1 MTDQNVASQY
11 YQPNNMDR
19 SSLSDDNKKPG
30 TSACASESGISYGSS
45 KSPFYRRFI
54 DSFKPAI
61 YQEVD
66 TTGMTEE
73 EIQNARMASTPL
85 AHTMPA
91 FTLSL
96 MAIGGSIG
104 SGLFVGSGSS
114 YSTGGPAGV
123 ILGFGITG
131 IMLYFMMYAAGEQ
144 AVRFNVS
151 GSYTS
156 ISIRLIDDSIGVAS
170 GWCYCLLWLMSFP
183 LELNAAAIVLGFWKD
198 DNNGATNVNP
208 AAWVALFWAV
218 LTIIGFS
225 GARIYAASEAVLSI
239 IKIITIIG
247 FCIFGICATAG
258 ANPHHHYFG
267 AHYWHDPGAFNNG
280 FKGFATSFTNA
291 AFACSGVELAVLAS
305 SESKDSHKS
314 LPRIVKQTFWRII
327 LFFIVS
333 LTICFCLVPYT
344 NPQLG
349 SSQDGSA
356 SPFVL
361 AIEAAGVHGL
371 PSVMN
376 VVILLAALSVGNAS
390 VYACS
395 RTLAALA
402 QQGGAPRFVAYYDRA
417 GRPLVS
423 IIITC
428 LIGLIGFISAS
439 GKAGEAFDWLL
450 AISSQAT
457 LYTWGSINLNHVML
471 RIAMKKQGRSL
482 DEQYFASPFGIWGSL
497 LSLAIILWIL
507 GLQFWTAL
515 WPVGGSP
522 DAASFF
528 QTWLSLPIVLA
539 IFFVHKLYYRRP
551 FPKPSEVDLVTGA
564 RLRTKEEREL
574 FEIQKE
580 QLVQKSWWKRWAIN
594 FHNLFF

>member
-1 MTDQNVASQY
+1 
-11 YQPNNMDR
+11 MDR
-19 SSLSDDNKKPG
+19 FSLADENKKHDP
-30 TSACASESGISYGSS
+30 TAYTNEPRISYGSNS
-45 KSPFYRRFI
+45 PPFYRRFI

-73 EIQNARMASTPL
+73 EIQNARIASTPL
-85 AHTMPA
+85 ANTMPP

-96 MAIGGSIG
+96 MAIGGCIG
-104 SGLFVGSGSS
+104 SGLFVGSGTS
-114 YSTGGPAGV
+114 YSLGGPAGV
-123 ILGFGITG
+123 ILGFCVTG
-131 IMLYFMMYAAGEQ
+131 IMLYFMMFAAGEQ

-183 LELNAAAIVLGFWKD
+183 LELNAAAIVLAFWKD
-198 DNNGATNVNP
+198 DDNGATNVNP
-208 AAWVALFWAV
+208 AAWVALFWAA

-225 GARIYAASEAVLSI
+225 GARIYAVSEAILSI
-239 IKIITIIG
+239 VKIIAIIG
-247 FCIFGICATAG
+247 FCIFGVFATAG
-258 ANPHHHYFG
+258 ANPNHHYFG

-314 LPRIVKQTFWRII
+314 LPVIVKQTFWRVI

-333 LTICFCLVPYT
+333 LTICFCLVPYK
-344 NPQLG
+344 NPRLG

-361 AIEAAGVHGL
+361 AIQAAGVHGL
-371 PSVMN
+371 PSVFN
-376 VVILLAALSVGNAS
+376 AVILLAALSVGNAS

-402 QQGGAPRFVAYYDRA
+402 QQGGAPRFIAYYDRE

-423 IIITC
+423 IVITC
-428 LIGLIGFISAS
+428 IVGLIGFISAS
-439 GKAGEAFDWLL
+439 GKSGDAFDWLL

-457 LYTWGSINLNHVML
+457 LYTWGTISLNHVML
-471 RIAMKKQGRSL
+471 RIAMKKQKRSL

-497 LSLAIILWIL
+497 LSLAIIAWIL
-507 GLQFWTAL
+507 ALQFWTAL
-515 WPVGGSP
+515 WPIDGKSN
-522 DAASFF
+522 AASFF

-539 IFFVHKLYYRRP
+539 IFIVHKLYYRRP

-564 RLRTKEEREL
+564 RLRTKEEL
-574 FEIQKE
+574 KAFEFQKE
-580 QLVQKSWWKRWAIN
+580 EFAQKSWWRRWALTI
-594 FHNLFF
+594 HQLFF